1 MTNNLLKIIF
11 EHPLRKK
18 YYAVLGLLIIYSL
31 ITNIAELGYDISF
44 FGVIFGTLDLL
55 SLILFLVLILIGG
68 TYCFTIIFGTKF
80 KSDNR
85 WFWLFFIDCII
96 VVIFIEYSMTLP
108 DYY

>member
-1 MTNNLLKIIF
+1 MINNLLKIIF

-18 YYAVLGLLIIYSL
+18 YYAVLGILIIYSL
-31 ITNIAELGYDISF
+31 MRNIGELGYDISF

-85 WFWLFFIDCII
+85 WFWLFFIYCII
-96 VVIFIEYSMTLP
+96 VVIYIEYLLTLP
-108 DYY
+108 DF